1 MEVVTILRHPT
12 LALRLNSIIEEDVQ
26 GYLAVAE
33 RSFVWIVY
41 AVASCRKETE
51 ITTFLRGLSK
61 FSVWNSC
68 KVKSSG
74 DSSACVPVPEGE
86 EIMACG
92 KVSRRVSS
100 FTSFLCPFLSAFQC
114 QLVRYCSRGPSI
126 MLISSL
132 LLSTN
137 PAADRRVSCGSVRSR
152 SSTSR
157 LETTQEGMFPNHL
170 ERWRGCLTWISGLD

>member
-41 AVASCRKETE
+41 AVASCTKETE

-68 KVKSSG
+68 KIKSSG
-74 DSSACVPVPEGE
+74 DASACVPVPEGE
-86 EIMACG
+86 ESES
-92 KVSRRVSS
+92 SRLVFYFVPLSLS
-100 FTSFLCPFLSAFQC
+100 FCLPVPTCSILLSRSVHNAYLF
-114 QLVRYCSRGPSI
+114 S
-126 MLISSL
+126 SSL
-132 LLSTN
+132 DE
-137 PAADRRVSCGSVRSR
+137 PSR
-152 SSTSR
+152 
-157 LETTQEGMFPNHL
+157 
-170 ERWRGCLTWISGLD
+170 